1 MLNHR
6 ARRVT
11 PPNPPLQGVDRQ
23 RRNIQDYDDPYTPT
37 THYEEGTRCPECRAI
52 YHDQRWTMDEAIVTR
67 LTVEREQ
74 QPMVV
79 CPACRKSEMR
89 DPGGIVTLRGGFWR
103 EHRDEVLNL
112 IRNEEE
118 RTIETNPHER
128 LMDIAEEG
136 DHLVVWTTNEK
147 LAQRLGRALEK
158 AYDGELEYQWPVD
171 NKLVR
176 VNWSR
181 DR

>member
-1 MLNHR
+1 
-6 ARRVT
+6 
-11 PPNPPLQGVDRQ
+11 VDRQ
-23 RRNIQDYDDPYTPT
+23 RRNIQDYDDPYTPS
-37 THYEEGTRCPECRAI
+37 THYEEGTRCPECGAI
-52 YHDQRWTMDEAIVTR
+52 YHDQHWTMDEAIVIQ
-67 LTVEREQ
+67 LTIEREQ
-74 QPMVV
+74 QPRVV
-79 CPACRKSEMR
+79 CPTCRKSDAR

-103 EHRDEVLNL
+103 EHRDEILNL
-112 IRNEEE
+112 IRNEEK
-118 RTIETNPHER
+118 RTLETNPHER
-128 LMDIAEEG
+128 LIDIAEEG
-136 DHLVVWTTNEK
+136 DSLVVWTTNEK